1 MFGID
6 FSEILVI
13 FGHSARGAG
22 AREAAPARGHDRP
35 LGRTCTGDG
44 AAIPRAAR
52 TGSRD
57 FQAPQRSARAGAAA
71 GGASARAIA
80 RAHRQ
85 RRHRRRHQRP
95 TPSPRHPSLR
105 NPMSEDNEALPEG
118 TLISH
123 LLELRSRLLRAMIA
137 VLIAFLP
144 CAYYSNQIFD
154 WLATPLVAKL
164 PPGQKLIATT
174 VTATFTAPLKLALV
188 TGLLIAMPYVLYQ
201 IWAFVAPGL
210 YRKEKRFAMPLLVS
224 AIAAVLRRGRVLVPV
239 RVSAGVPFLHRHDA
253 AQRAAHGRYHQL
265 PAVRAHA
272 VRRLRRGLRDAGRG
286 GAAGADQPGD
296 ACRSCARCAATC

>member
-1 MFGID
+1 
-6 FSEILVI
+6 
-13 FGHSARGAG
+13 
-22 AREAAPARGHDRP
+22 
-35 LGRTCTGDG
+35 
-44 AAIPRAAR
+44 
-52 TGSRD
+52 
-57 FQAPQRSARAGAAA
+57 
-71 GGASARAIA
+71 
-80 RAHRQ
+80 
-85 RRHRRRHQRP
+85 
-95 TPSPRHPSLR
+95 
-105 NPMSEDNEALPEG
+105 MSEDNEALPEG

-154 WLATPLVAKL
+154 WLARPLVAKL

-224 AIAAVLRRGRVLVPV
+224 AIVLFYVGVAFSYLFVFPLVFRFFVATTPHNVQLMADITNYLHFALTLFVAFGVAFETPVAVVLLVLTNIVTLQKLR
-239 RVSAGVPFLHRHDA
+239 
-253 AQRAAHGRYHQL
+253 
-265 PAVRAHA
+265 AVRGYVLIVVFIIAA
-272 VRRLRRGLRDAGRG
+272 ILAPPDVMSQTAMAIPMYLLFEG
-286 GAAGADQPGD
+286 GILFAAILQ
-296 ACRSCARCAATC
+296 RSSASVSDSSPEQGST